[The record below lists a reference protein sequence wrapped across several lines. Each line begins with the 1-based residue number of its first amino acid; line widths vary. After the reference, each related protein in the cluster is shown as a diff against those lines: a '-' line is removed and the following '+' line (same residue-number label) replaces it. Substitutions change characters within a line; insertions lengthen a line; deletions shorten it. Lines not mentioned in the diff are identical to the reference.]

1 MLVCSLD
8 WEVVTERRRVNFL
21 IQTARGAAVR
31 AEQYAKIIR
40 LRLTLTDIM
49 ISLSHLRGNGN
60 FCIKLSQKETT

>member
-31 AEQYAKIIR
+31 AEWNAKNYPIAI
-40 LRLTLTDIM
+40 
-49 ISLSHLRGNGN
+49 N
-60 FCIKLSQKETT
+60 FDRYYDFTESFKREW